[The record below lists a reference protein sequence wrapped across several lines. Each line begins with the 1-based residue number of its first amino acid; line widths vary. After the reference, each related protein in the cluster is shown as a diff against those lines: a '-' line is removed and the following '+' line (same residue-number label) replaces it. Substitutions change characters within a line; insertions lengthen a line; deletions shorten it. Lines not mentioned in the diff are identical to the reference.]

1 MAIPMFWTTTPG
13 LALGVCL
20 ASFVATI
27 IYFAKGTSR
36 GKNFPPGPPTLPIL
50 GNMHLVPQERPYLK
64 FTEWAKQYGGI
75 YSIKIAKQT
84 IVLISDVKI
93 LKE

>member
-1 MAIPMFWTTTPG
+1 
-13 LALGVCL
+13 
-20 ASFVATI
+20 
-27 IYFAKGTSR
+27 
-36 GKNFPPGPPTLPIL
+36 
-50 GNMHLVPQERPYLK
+50 MHLVPQERPYLK